1 MKRLQNRIAEGGLT
15 LPVAAVF
22 AIAVWLYGGLVTQRL
37 WPQFACFA
45 VSVYL
50 FIELTN
56 QNALLRVRSRMVSS
70 TFIMLSCTASFLF
83 PSMTGALVQMFLIG
97 SLLFLFQT
105 YQDPLAVGRT
115 FYAFVGIGLASLA
128 FVQTLWYVPLLW
140 VLMAT
145 QLQALSWR
153 SWLASVIGLTTPY
166 WFALLWL
173 LTPFSIPEGG
183 GIDLTP
189 LADHFSLLVPQFS
202 AAHLSPLAPHFFP
215 LLFTLLLAGMG
226 MLHFWQYSFEDK
238 IRIRLLYGFFIALT
252 IYTLVLILVL
262 PQQADVLMRILFIG
276 TSPIIAH
283 VMTFT
288 STRLSNILFFVAIA
302 MDVALTVVSLLP
314 LAP

>member
-15 LPVAAVF
+15 LPLAAVF
-22 AIAVWLYGGLVTQRL
+22 AIVVCLYGGLVTQRL

-105 YQDPLAVGRT
+105 YQDPLAVGHT

-145 QLQALSWR
+145 QLQVYGWR
-153 SWLASVIGLTTPY
+153 VLTAS
-166 WFALLWL
+166 LLGL
-173 LTPFSIPEGG
+173 LTPAWLIMSWLIFKGDLSMATEW
-183 GIDLTP
+183 IDELTT
-189 LADHFSLLVPQFS
+189 FSLPFVENGLNLLQIAVLVFVAVS
-202 AAHLSPLAPHFFP
+202 
-215 LLFTLLLAGMG
+215 GIVG
-226 MLHFWQYSFEDK
+226 IIHFWYKSFEDK
-238 IRIRLLYGFFIALT
+238 TRVRLLYGFLT
-252 IYTLVLILVL
+252 ATAVGVVLGMLIGFKLRRDQL
-262 PQQADVLMRILFIG
+262 DAADELIRQIQELKE
-276 TSPIIAH
+276 TE
-283 VMTFT
+283 
-288 STRLSNILFFVAIA
+288 
-302 MDVALTVVSLLP
+302 
-314 LAP
+314 